1 MSKIKCFL
9 GILIISTMAQ
19 QALAGEVVFFRPGRI
34 LISAEYQSLL
44 PSCNSYNNLQ
54 YPQALFEYCV
64 SKTYSLGL
72 GVGYG
77 TREHPGYLRKQNGWS
92 MEASA
97 FINYRIAGKF
107 MKGILGM
114 GIVWIPNLKT
124 ARAKAT
130 LGIRLILAKS
140 IATHGKILF
149 LKTNDRDFGIGYAL
163 GLTFAFR

>member
-1 MSKIKCFL
+1 MNKIKWFL
-9 GILIISTMAQ
+9 IILIISTMAQ
-19 QALAGEVVFFRPGRI
+19 QALAEKAAFFRPGRI

-44 PSCNSYNNLQ
+44 PSCNSYDRLQ

-77 TREHPGYLRKQNGWS
+77 TREHPGYLSEQNGWS
-92 MEASA
+92 MESSA

-107 MKGILGM
+107 MKGILGV
-114 GIVWIPNLKT
+114 GLVWIPNMKT
-124 ARAKAT
+124 VRVKTT

-140 IATHGKILF
+140 IAVHGKILF
-149 LKTNDRDFGIGYAL
+149 LKTNDRDFGVGCAY
-163 GLTFAFR
+163 GFTFAFR